1 MIASG
6 FTPYCVENIKA
17 INPTEIEATIML
29 VSEILKS
36 MSKIV
41 HIINIDKI
49 GWRIILNKIIKLE
62 SCICVLSI
70 FRASIMPAANKA
82 QGESEAEI
90 KLIDQS
96 IKVGISISK

>member
-1 MIASG
+1 MIISY

-36 MSKIV
+36 MSKIF

-49 GWRIILNKIIKLE
+49 G
-62 SCICVLSI
+62 
-70 FRASIMPAANKA
+70 
-82 QGESEAEI
+82 
-90 KLIDQS
+90 
-96 IKVGISISK
+96 

>member
-1 MIASG
+1 MTASG

-36 MSKIV
+36 MSKIF

-62 SCICVLSI
+62 SCICVFSI
-70 FRASIMPAANKA
+70 FWTSIIPAENKA
-82 QGESEAEI
+82 QTKAEA
-90 KLIDQS
+90 
-96 IKVGISISK
+96 

>member
-36 MSKIV
+36 MPKILY
-41 HIINIDKI
+41 IINIAKI
-49 GWRIILNKIIKLE
+49 GWRIILNKIIKLQ
-62 SCICVLSI
+62 SCIFVFSI
-70 FRASIMPAANKA
+70 FWASIMLAKNKA
-82 QGESEAEI
+82 HVESEAKI
-90 KLIDQS
+90 KLIN
-96 IKVGISISK
+96 G